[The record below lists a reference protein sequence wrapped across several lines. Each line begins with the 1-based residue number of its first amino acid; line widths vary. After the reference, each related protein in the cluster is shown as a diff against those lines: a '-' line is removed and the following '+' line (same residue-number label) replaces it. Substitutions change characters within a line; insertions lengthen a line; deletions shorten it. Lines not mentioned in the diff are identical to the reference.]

1 MQSDPAHPHT
11 TAGLPSSAYSSSTA
25 GSQFVTPSGGASQEP
40 SGFQKL
46 LRTLRR
52 RQSLFLFVFGLTT
65 VVLAANTLRQRVL
78 NPVYVGGFRLL
89 VSDPLNPSGNTPGG
103 ASSAVESVARSTI
116 NANIP
121 SLIELLGSPLLLD
134 PIAKQQ
140 KVPLSSL
147 ISGLTINAAGGPQSN
162 TGVLNVSLLWNDPV
176 EGRRILT
183 ALAENYP
190 NYALEQRQEKLGQG
204 LAFLDQQAPA
214 LQKRVATLQDS
225 LKRFRESNGFL
236 EPTVQG
242 ASIIGERDSLLS
254 ALRSLQVQQSTLD
267 TQLASIRAGKL
278 VDLGAGSV
286 SIPIRT
292 TPSPSSS
299 GSGSSG
305 SSASGSA
312 SQRLQRSGQ
321 SQTQPPANLGLS
333 TAPRADPQMPAS
345 GTTETPQDR
354 LNQLEL
360 SIASARATYRGDS
373 PQVQAL
379 VAQRDKLRPL
389 VQQQASDQITS
400 QLFVNRAQQDEI
412 SRQILLLND
421 NFKRN
426 PDKIR
431 QYDEL
436 EQRLTVARQNFLS
449 YIEAR
454 ENFRLEVA
462 KETVPWKILTPPEF
476 GDIPV
481 RPNLFTEFIRA
492 LLIGAAV
499 GVGVVL
505 LRERTDNVFHTPKEV
520 EQDLNLPVL
529 GLIPYLPLDP
539 SRAVLQNLRDLS
551 SSERFAV
558 KESLRSLFTTFRLLR
573 ADREIR
579 LIVLSSA
586 TQGEGKS
593 TAATIFA
600 STLADLGQKIL
611 LIDADLRIPRQHDH
625 FGIDNTE
632 GLSNL
637 LSDNS
642 LELSAMIREMD
653 QSPNLSILTAGP
665 RPPDPGKLLNSQRM
679 VELIS
684 QIRKLT
690 DYDIILFDTPPSLLL
705 SDPVLLGEKV
715 DGILYLIGLGKVD
728 REIVPQALQRIRATG
743 VDILGLICN
752 QVAYPTRLNDYGYQY
767 GYHYNYAYSSG
778 YKDTYRNTRAVVPT
792 DSASSPDGGSSLP
805 AAPEAGEASEGR
817 VPGARGWLR
826 AATSRLNPF
835 DRSNH

>member
-1 MQSDPAHPHT
+1 MAT
-11 TAGLPSSAYSSSTA
+11 G
-25 GSQFVTPSGGASQEP
+25 GGASQEP

-65 VVLAANTLRQRVL
+65 VVLAANTLRQRIL

-89 VSDPLNPSGNTPGG
+89 VFDPLNPSGNTPSGV
-103 ASSAVESVARSTI
+103 SSAVENVARSTI

-140 KVPLSSL
+140 KISLSSL
-147 ISGLTINAAGGPQSN
+147 ISGLKITASGGPQSNTGVLQSN

-214 LQKRVATLQDS
+214 LQKRLATLQDS

-236 EPTVQG
+236 EPSVQG
-242 ASIIGERDSLLS
+242 SAIIGERDSLLS
-254 ALRSLQVQQSTLD
+254 SLRSLQVQQSTLD

-292 TPSPSSS
+292 TPTPSSS
-299 GSGSSG
+299 GTAGLSTPSQVSS
-305 SSASGSA
+305 
-312 SQRLQRSGQ
+312 SQGLQRSGP
-321 SQTQPPANLGLS
+321 SQTRPPANLGLS

-360 SIASARATYRGDS
+360 SIASARSTYRGDS

-389 VQQQASDQITS
+389 VQQQASDQVTS

-436 EQRLTVARQNFLS
+436 EQRLIVARQNFLS

-481 RPNLFTEFIRA
+481 KPNLFTEFIRA
-492 LLIGAAV
+492 LLIGAAA

-539 SRAVLQNLRDLS
+539 SRPVLQNLRDLS

-611 LIDADLRIPRQHDH
+611 LIDADLRIPRQHEH

-642 LELSAMIREMD
+642 LEMSSMIREME

-684 QIRKLT
+684 QIRKLK
-690 DYDIILFDTPPSLLL
+690 DYDIILFDSPPSLLL

-715 DGILYLIGLGKVD
+715 DGILYLVGLGKVD

-767 GYHYNYAYSSG
+767 GYHYNYAYSSS
-778 YKDTYRNTRAVVPT
+778 YRDTYGKARA
-792 DSASSPDGGSSLP
+792 SADTSSSSEGASALP
-805 AAPEAGEASEGR
+805 AAPEADVAEGR
-817 VPGARGWLR
+817 GPTGGSWLR
-826 AATSRLNPF
+826 AASSRMNPF
-835 DRSNH
+835 GRRNR